1 MAVDWEPFTGY
12 YAGSSAI
19 VANDIEMFYGLHILS
34 LVCITASFMGSSF
47 VIITSVR
54 ARRYKTLNDRL
65 PIYISTAD
73 LAFASVHFVDHLTVM
88 VNKKYPSAGT
98 CRLLG
103 VILLIGWGYQITING
118 ALAAQCWLKIV
129 RRWKL
134 PLGVYEWKL
143 HALVMSI
150 VMSIVVVGLGIDA
163 FGPASYI
170 ICFKIEGRPGRIMWL
185 LTVAFLIVTTVAIV
199 FSSVSIRRQI
209 RAVIGDVTKYT
220 FADLQDNRT
229 HQADVRM
236 LNFAIIGCVQYI
248 PTSALIFAVLFW
260 DDGRLI
266 NKTLYYI
273 ALTTV
278 NSGGTMNCLVYL
290 HNQRMV
296 RFYNEQ
302 FAARMGSRCSS
313 QAPPERTL
321 QRVVTARRYTE
332 SEGSDDAAHL

>member
-19 VANDIEMFYGLHILS
+19 VANDIETFYGLHILS
-34 LVCITASFMGSSF
+34 LVCISASFIGSSF

-73 LAFASVHFVDHLTVM
+73 LAFAAVHCVDHIIVII
-88 VNKKYPSAGT
+88 NKRYPSAGT
-98 CRLLG
+98 CRFLG
-103 VILLIGWGYQITING
+103 VLLILGWGYQITING

-134 PLGVYEWKL
+134 PLGAYEWKL

-150 VMSIVVVGLGIDA
+150 VISLVVIGLGIDA

-170 ICFKIEGRPGRIMWL
+170 ICFKIENHTGRAMWM
-185 LTVAFLIVTTVAIV
+185 LTVVFLLITAVTIL
-199 FSSVSIRRQI
+199 FSSHSIRRQI
-209 RAVIGDVTKYT
+209 QAVIGDVTKYT
-220 FADLQDNRT
+220 IEDLQDNRT

-236 LNFAIIGCVQYI
+236 LNFAIIGSVQYI
-248 PTSALIFAVLFW
+248 PTAVVIFTVLFW
-260 DDGRLI
+260 DNGSLM
-266 NKTLYYI
+266 NKILYYI

-290 HNQRMV
+290 HNERMV

-302 FAARMGSRCSS
+302 FAARMGSSNCSS
-313 QAPPERTL
+313 QARPEKTL
-321 QRVVTARRYTE
+321 SCRVERAVTARQYSE
-332 SEGSDDAAHL
+332 SEGSV